1 MSEKYVIGIDLGGTN
16 IAIGIVDEN
25 GKILKKGSVPTKADR
40 EAIKA
45 RTKEF
50 IEAGVDKELAK
61 TMAKAEFEYGIIKP
75 VVQFN

>member
-1 MSEKYVIGIDLGGTN
+1 MKM
-16 IAIGIVDEN
+16 
-25 GKILKKGSVPTKADR
+25 TKADR

-61 TMAKAEFEYGIIKP
+61 AMAKAEFEYGIIKP

>member
-1 MSEKYVIGIDLGGTN
+1 MKM
-16 IAIGIVDEN
+16 
-25 GKILKKGSVPTKADR
+25 TKADR

-75 VVQFN
+75 VVQFNE